1 MGLKM
6 GVLEN
11 FGTGVARTARAIWG
25 RGDEPV
31 LRSNGLGLIE
41 SDLLEAHEGQRLYE
55 EQYAAEE
62 ELVRIADAAQKQLA
76 AFEKLIG
83 RSQDDAQNFGE
94 ELQDKAT
101 ALTTASDAKEM
112 VTSLVELTNAMIA
125 KTRVA
130 TDELRSRREE
140 MKSLRGSLQEA
151 RERADTD
158 MLTRLANRRCFERTM
173 ATQIERCMADQAPL
187 TLAICDI
194 DHFKGVN
201 DQFGHQTG
209 DGVLKLVAKI
219 LTEHCSRDGNVFRL
233 GGEEFAVIFPEI
245 PTEDAVRI
253 LDGARKDLGAR
264 KLRQRGT
271 GEFLGRVTFSA
282 GVVTEAE
289 CSECSAETLY
299 SVADRELY
307 AAKEAGRN
315 QICVA
320 PAQAN

>member
-1 MGLKM
+1 M

-11 FGTGVARTARAIWG
+11 FGTGVARAARVIWG
-25 RGDEPV
+25 RGDTAKS
-31 LRSNGLGLIE
+31 RHSGLGLIE
-41 SDLLEAHEGQRLYE
+41 SDLLEDLEGQRHYQ

-83 RSQDDAQNFGE
+83 RSQDDAHSFGE
-94 ELQDKAT
+94 ELHDKAI
-101 ALTTASDAKEM
+101 AMSDASDTQEM
-112 VTSLVELTNAMIA
+112 VASLIVLTNSMIE

-140 MKSLRGSLQEA
+140 MQSLRGSLQEA

-158 MLTRLANRRCFERTM
+158 MLTRLANRRCFERSM
-173 ATQIERCMADQAPL
+173 AMHVERAITDHVPL

-219 LTEHCSRDGNVFRL
+219 LTEHCSRDGHVFRL

-245 PTEDAVRI
+245 PTEDAARI
-253 LDGARKDLGAR
+253 LDGARKDLASR

-271 GEFLGRVTFSA
+271 GEFLGKVTFSVGIA
-282 GVVTEAE
+282 TEAE
-289 CSECSAETLY
+289 CSEHSAETLF

-315 QICVA
+315 RIA
-320 PAQAN
+320 TASH